1 MPIKQL
7 EKDVTTGGTA
17 EALAA
22 TGTKAAWVLVQAK
35 TGNLGQVYLG
45 DLNISAT
52 TRGVELDALQSF
64 LFPAMQGNEYNLAD
78 IFVDVGTDGEG
89 VTVLYMQR

>member
-7 EKDVTTGGTA
+7 EKDVAAAGTA
-17 EALAA
+17 EPLAA
-22 TGTKAAWVLVQAK
+22 TGIKAAWVLVQAK
-35 TGNLGQVYLG
+35 TGNVGQVYLG

-52 TRGVELDALQSF
+52 TRGRELDALESF

-78 IFVDVGTDGEG
+78 IFIDVGTNDDG